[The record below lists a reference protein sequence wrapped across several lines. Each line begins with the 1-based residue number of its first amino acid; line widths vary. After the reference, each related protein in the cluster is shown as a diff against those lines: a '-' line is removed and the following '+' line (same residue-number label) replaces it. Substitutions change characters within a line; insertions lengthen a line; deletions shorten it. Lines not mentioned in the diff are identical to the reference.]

1 MSFWASLEHTW
12 TLIGDGVA
20 PAGFGASDVIGAAAG
35 VPPPEHPVATRP
47 AATTRASDLPR
58 TG

>member
-20 PAGFGASDVIGAAAG
+20 PAGFGACDVVGAEAG
-35 VPPPEHPVATRP
+35 VPRRSTR
-47 AATTRASDLPR
+47 
-58 TG
+58 